1 MFLKRILTAALGALG
16 LGAFAA
22 GTASAQNIPAPDI
35 FDDQIT
41 CSMNVPSAMN
51 TPMPSVVP
59 MGATMSPLD
68 TLIGDGMTAIDTTV
82 TGGTFE
88 DLGYVIPAG
97 GTNCG
102 LGTGSNP
109 FVATGMNADGDPAE
123 GAIPFDVADGYTRLL
138 TAFQVAYGDPAD
150 AMSTGAKGALD
161 AANSALAMGIAM
173 GTTGAALTAL
183 EEAVTRA
190 EKAYNTALAAFN
202 AISTDPNNPSSLGP
216 IYDAGKAEWMAKAVV
231 TKAVVDYN
239 TQVTDTNA
247 AQTTLD
253 AMNYADNYLN
263 GATPD
268 AADSLWVPLGNTE
281 LFDTASTTTVVSI
294 DAMGMA
300 TVNINQLIQYVNG
313 DLNNPQVGMAAVA
326 GMGTGD
332 GTTGNEAPVASD
344 VTASNFTAAGVLII
358 PMEADTT
365 TTDDLT
371 DLRNTTSATNAV
383 SDIRTIVEN
392 ANIAA
397 AALKKAR
404 DEFTGLPQTQAIYD
418 EAYRRAQLEA
428 NYYNARW
435 AEVLAYSRDTRT
447 ALQKLEYLDTDGSGV
462 NEAAE
467 RTEGNRNTAYIA
479 TPTSIAS
486 RNAALTTEQNKRF
499 MREQDLRA
507 AVSTREAATAAV
519 RTAFTD
525 PQDFYDQL
533 VAKRNAV
540 KAAADKAV
548 ADATTPSVTQ
558 TTAQENAAKALGE
571 ANTKKMAI
579 DALFD
584 DPNDPTEALVAE
596 LLKGD
601 DDGDDGQALVNAIS
615 SNYDA
620 VNALTA
626 EDDPSTLEDESG
638 VITQLKEQVDGLM
651 GDGSGLGALED
662 KVNALTAMDDPDTME
677 DETGAVTRNSNEITS
692 LDGRVADNERDI
704 GQIQTD
710 LYGDTSGQHD
720 GLAACD
726 ATGLLNVA
734 TCADARSRHNEE
746 EIDGIDDKLKEKAE
760 YIGNLGEAIGL
771 NAETDEGTVMLADGT
786 MGTRIDKNAEDIAAE
801 AKARV
806 DGDAETLKAANEAA
820 MMGDAETL
828 KAANEAAMMGDAE
841 TLKAANDAAMMG
853 DAETLKAANDAAMM
867 GDAETLKA
875 ANDAAMMGDAE
886 VGRAFAAADSMLR
899 SSLTDMIGSNT
910 TMINDNRRMIGE
922 LSDDLDVVRAGVA
935 ASMALAGMPAINGR
949 GIAIGVGSYDG
960 ESAFAVGFQIQ
971 GEQASF
977 KIGVTSSGGE
987 TGASAGVGFNF

>member
-68 TLIGDGMTAIDTTV
+68 TLIGDGMTAIDTTG
-82 TGGTFE
+82 TGMGSYQ
-88 DLGYVIPAG
+88 DLGYVIQAAVA
-97 GTNCG
+97 NCG
-102 LGTGSNP
+102 AT
-109 FVATGMNADGDPAE
+109 ATGDIYTADSTAFTADAN
-123 GAIPFDVADGYTRLL
+123 GAIPLDVAAGYTDLL
-138 TAFQVAYGDPAD
+138 TKFVAVYGDPGDTA
-150 AMSTGAKGALD
+150 STGAKGVLD
-161 AANSALAMGIAM
+161 TANMALAMGIADGAM
-173 GTTGAALTAL
+173 GAALTLLQDAVNRAD
-183 EEAVTRA
+183 EAYQ
-190 EKAYNTALAAFN
+190 KALATFN
-202 AISTDPNNPSSLGP
+202 AAAGGP
-216 IYDAGKAEWMAKAVV
+216 IYQAGVDEWMAKAAV
-231 TKAVVDYN
+231 TMSVADYN
-239 TQVTDTNA
+239 TQVGKTTTAQTALDDMDYNNA
-247 AQTTLD
+247 A
-253 AMNYADNYLN
+253 
-263 GATPD
+263 GS
-268 AADSLWVPLGNTE
+268 SLWVPLGNTE
-281 LFDTASTTTVVSI
+281 LFAGGTPVVTI
-294 DAMGMA
+294 AMGMG
-300 TVNINQLIQYVNG
+300 TVNLGQLVQYTNA
-313 DLNNPQVGMAAVA
+313 DLANPQVGMAAVP
-326 GMGTGD
+326 GMGD
-332 GTTGNEAPVASD
+332 GSGSGTGNDAPVASD
-344 VTASNFTAAGVLII
+344 VAASNFDAAGNLII
-358 PMEADTT
+358 PMEANTD

-371 DLRNTTSATNAV
+371 DLRNTVSTTNGV
-383 SDIRTIVEN
+383 DDIRTLVEN

-404 DEFTGLPQTQAIYD
+404 DDNIGLNQAIYD
-418 EAYRRAQLEA
+418 EAYRRAQAEA
-428 NYYNARW
+428 DYYNARW
-435 AEVLAYSRDTRT
+435 AEVVAHNVDTRT
-447 ALQKLEYLDTDGSGV
+447 AIQKLRYLDDGAQSGNGI
-462 NEAAE
+462 NEPDE
-467 RTEGNRNTAYIA
+467 T
-479 TPTSIAS
+479 TPNPAFVEQPISIAS
-486 RNAALTTEQNKRF
+486 RNTALAEEQNKRF
-499 MREQDLRA
+499 LAEQDLRTKVA
-507 AVSTREAATAAV
+507 LREAATAGV

-533 VAKRNAV
+533 VARRTAL
-540 KAAADKAV
+540 KATADKAV
-548 ADATTPSVTQ
+548 ADATTPSM
-558 TTAQENAAKALGE
+558 ALNDAAEAAAKALTE
-571 ANTKKMAI
+571 ANTKKTTV